1 MDLKRKIWLD
11 QGTVESIRV
20 FNKEDRMGLRIAT
33 NVQALNAQKNLYGL
47 SNQIS
52 TTMAR
57 LSSGNR
63 INNSSD
69 DAAGLAISE
78 NLKAQIRGFKQA
90 NRNANDGISLV
101 QVAEGGLAEI
111 TNMITRIREL
121 SVQSASD
128 TISDRERVLVDVEV
142 QQLKQEMERVA
153 QTTAF
158 NGTPLLNGFGGMLD
172 FQIGINNDPLHDRIS
187 FNAQE
192 GNATLDSMLLTD
204 ISTATKHQAQ
214 DGLSFLD
221 DAMNYVN
228 SIRANM
234 GALQNRLQTTSQT
247 LATSEENFAAAN
259 SRIRDTDVAAES
271 TALAKNN
278 ILMQAATAVL
288 GQANQ
293 QQQLALKLLG

>member
-1 MDLKRKIWLD
+1 
-11 QGTVESIRV
+11 
-20 FNKEDRMGLRIAT
+20 MGLRIAT

-57 LSSGNR
+57 LSSGSR
-63 INNSSD
+63 INNSAD

-101 QVAEGGLAEI
+101 QVAEGGLSEI
-111 TNMITRIREL
+111 TNMLSRMREL
-121 SVQSASD
+121 GVQSASD

-142 QQLKQEMERVA
+142 QQLKEEIERVS
-153 QTTAF
+153 QTTQF
-158 NGTPLLNGFGGMLD
+158 NGTPLLNGFGGVLD
-172 FQIGINNDPLHDRIS
+172 FQVGINNDALNDRIS
-187 FNAQE
+187 FNAEE

-204 ISTATKHQAQ
+204 LSVGTKLQAQ
-214 DGLSFLD
+214 DSLSFLD

-228 SIRANM
+228 SIRANL

-247 LATSEENFAAAN
+247 LATSEENFSAAN
-259 SRIRDTDVAAES
+259 SRIRDTDIAAES

-278 ILMQAATAVL
+278 ILMQAATSVL

-293 QQQLALKLLG
+293 QQKLALKLLE